1 MERDVDD
8 LIEQLHDSPVGT
20 EDPNLADP
28 AAEPHIVTPDP
39 DDPADTHA
47 VP

>member
-20 EDPNLADP
+20 EDTK
-28 AAEPHIVTPDP
+28 IVT
-39 DDPADTHA
+39 DDPGESFPHR
-47 VP
+47 

>member
-20 EDPNLADP
+20 EDPNIVNPD
-28 AAEPHIVTPDP
+28 AEPTIVT
-39 DDPADTHA
+39 DDPGESLPHR
-47 VP
+47 